1 MTTRFKFSK
10 LVRKEEGSLK
20 REHSYHKNCKQ
31 SWFDEHACVWM
42 HEYAHL
48 SDSLHCC
55 SFYFLIFH
63 IELPTVYDRFVY
75 VCSYSLNKLINSFHF
90 KYYLDIYIQ
99 QIYIFSPGFPL
110 NFHLA
115 SECISNLIRPKLI
128 YRPPAHFYFFLL
140 DLRNGNLIFQLF
152 KPELSIIFYKAT
164 SISGNNLFQLTF
176 WNILI
181 IHVFVSLVSTEKRV
195 IISCEGISFSIVVL
209 DNI

>member
-48 SDSLHCC
+48 SDSLHCW

-63 IELPTVYDRFVY
+63 IELPTVYGRFVY
-75 VCSYSLNKLINSFHF
+75 VYSCSLNKLINSFHF

-128 YRPPAHFYFFLL
+128 YRPPSHFYFV
-140 DLRNGNLIFQLF
+140 
-152 KPELSIIFYKAT
+152 SW
-164 SISGNNLFQLTF
+164 ISGMVIWSSNCSSQSLASSFIRPHPFQET
-176 WNILI
+176 
-181 IHVFVSLVSTEKRV
+181 T
-195 IISCEGISFSIVVL
+195 SFSLLFETYLLYMFLSPLYLQKKEWLSAVREFL
-209 DNI
+209 SL

>member
-1 MTTRFKFSK
+1 MTTRFKFSR

-20 REHSYHKNCKQ
+20 RGHSYHKNCKQ

-42 HEYAHL
+42 HEYAHM
-48 SDSLHCC
+48 SESLLCW

-63 IELPTVYDRFVY
+63 IELPAVYGRFVY
-75 VCSYSLNKLINSFHF
+75 VRSYSLNKLINSFHF

-99 QIYIFSPGFPL
+99 QIYIFSPGFHL

-128 YRPPAHFYFFLL
+128 YSPPSHFYFVSWIS
-140 DLRNGNLIFQLF
+140 GMVIWSSSCSSQNLASSFS
-152 KPELSIIFYKAT
+152 EAT
-164 SISGNNLFQLTF
+164 SISGNNLFPLTF

-181 IHVFVSLVSTEKRV
+181 IHVFVSLESTGKRV
-195 IISCEGISFSIVVL
+195 IISCEGISFSVVVL